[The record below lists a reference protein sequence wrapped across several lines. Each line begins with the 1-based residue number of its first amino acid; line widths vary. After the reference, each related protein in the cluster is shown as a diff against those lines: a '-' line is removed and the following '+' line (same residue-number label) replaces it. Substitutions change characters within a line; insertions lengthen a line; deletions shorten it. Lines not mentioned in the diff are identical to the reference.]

1 MTSEEHNT
9 IITSFGVNIAS
20 KEYIYMDKL
29 EIQLADYG
37 T

>member
-9 IITSFGVNIAS
+9 IITSFGENIAS
-20 KEYIYMDKL
+20 KENIYMDKL